1 MVSDQEILNLKNK
14 HGDMYKVVL
23 SYYKAATVEIQFNGK
38 HIGFMPSL
46 LFKDDC
52 WRIWLGR
59 YLEIGTVLTQK
70 CGDNPCLNGMS
81 SARISAV

>member
-1 MVSDQEILNLKNK
+1 
-14 HGDMYKVVL
+14 MYKVVL
-23 SYYKAATVEIQFNGK
+23 SYYKAATVAIQLDGK
-38 HIGFMPSL
+38 HIGFMPNL
-46 LFKDDC
+46 LFKDYC

>member
-1 MVSDQEILNLKNK
+1 
-14 HGDMYKVVL
+14 
-23 SYYKAATVEIQFNGK
+23 
-38 HIGFMPSL
+38 MPSL

-59 YLEIGTVLTQK
+59 YLDIGTVLTQK
-70 CGDNPCLNGMS
+70 CGDNPCINGTS

>member
-1 MVSDQEILNLKNK
+1 
-14 HGDMYKVVL
+14 MYKVAL
-23 SYYKAATVEIQFNGK
+23 SYYKAATVEIQFDGK
-38 HIGFMPSL
+38 HIGFMPNL

-59 YLEIGTVLTQK
+59 YLGIGTVLTQK
-70 CGDNPCLNGMS
+70 CGDNPCLNGTS

>member
-1 MVSDQEILNLKNK
+1 
-14 HGDMYKVVL
+14 MYKVVL
-23 SYYKAATVEIQFNGK
+23 VVLQGCDCNLQFDGK
-38 HIGFMPSL
+38 HIGFIPNL

-59 YLEIGTVLTQK
+59 YLGIGTVLTQK
-70 CGDNPCLNGMS
+70 CGDNPCLNGTS